1 MGFTMIATTLYGL
14 EEVLADELRQLGA
27 SHLEQLNR
35 AVRFSG
41 DKQLMYRANLH
52 LRTALRVLIP
62 VHRFHLETQEDLYRE
77 TQKIDWS
84 SHLKVTRTLAV
95 DGRIHSSL
103 FTHTKYARLRVKDAI
118 VDQFR
123 ESTGLRPSV
132 DVNTPS
138 LRVHLH
144 LDEKEGTILLDSSGN
159 SLHRRGYRLDP
170 VEAPLNEVLAAGM
183 ILLSNWTPEQTLIDP
198 MCGSGTLLAEAG
210 LLAINRAP
218 GWLCDSFGFMGWK
231 TFDRALW
238 RRIRREA
245 RMAERSESP
254 ARILGSDISA
264 KNAAIARKNIT
275 RAGLDHI
282 ISIQVKDFKERIPPE
297 GGGVMI
303 TNPPYS
309 ERLEEK
315 DIIAFYQS
323 IGDRLKAV
331 YTGWDAWI
339 LSGNLNA
346 LKYLGLK
353 SKRRIIL
360 YNGSIE
366 CRLAHF
372 PVYQGSRK
380 AKYTGTI
387 DGSVK
392 LKTDR
397 KNPPE

>member
-14 EEVLADELRQLGA
+14 EEVLAEELRQLGA
-27 SHLEQLNR
+27 SHLELLNR

-41 DKQLMYRANLH
+41 DKELMYRANLH

-62 VHRFHLETQEDLYRE
+62 VHHFHLETQKDLYHE

-144 LDEKEGTILLDSSGN
+144 LDETKGTILLDSSGD

-170 VEAPLNEVLAAGM
+170 IEAPLNEVLAAGI
-183 ILLSNWTPEQTLIDP
+183 ILLGNWTPGQTMIDP

-210 LLAINRAP
+210 LMAINRAS
-218 GWLCDSFGFMGWK
+218 GWFRTSFGFMGWK

-245 RMAERSESP
+245 RMAERSEYSGLL
-254 ARILGSDISA
+254 LGSDISA
-264 KNAAIARKNIT
+264 NNAAAARKNIT
-275 RAGLDHI
+275 RAGLDHL
-282 ISIQVKDFKERIPPE
+282 ISIQVKDFKDRIPPD

-315 DIIAFYQS
+315 DIIALYQS
-323 IGDRLKAV
+323 IGDRLKTA
-331 YTGWDAWI
+331 YAGYDAWI
-339 LSGNLNA
+339 LSGNLKA
-346 LKYLGLK
+346 LKFLGLK
-353 SKRRIIL
+353 PKRRIIL

-372 PVYQGSRK
+372 PVYEGSRK
-380 AKYTGTI
+380 AKYKDTAPEAFKSKI
-387 DGSVK
+387 
-392 LKTDR
+392 DR
-397 KNPPE
+397 KSPPK